1 MIDSIGGGGIAS
13 AVRAAIAAYERTGR
27 MVDAAKFSL
36 LLLIGFPDS
45 RRLSVRRTTCH
56 QDARL
61 SPPTGE

>member
-45 RRLSVRRTTCH
+45 RRLNVRRTTCH
-56 QDARL
+56 
-61 SPPTGE
+61 